1 MGGDGNDS
9 LVGGAGKDTL
19 TGCAGIDQFRLNILS
34 DSLLASFDRLTDY
47 TLGDLIDAP
56 ATLTP
61 TPVTLTAASGNATSL
76 STAALQLVLTT
87 GVFTANSARAFT
99 VTGQTGTFIALNDG
113 FAGFSANTD
122 SILHLS
128 SYTIGGTNTVTLV

>member
-1 MGGDGNDS
+1 MGE
-9 LVGGAGKDTL
+9 AGKDTL
-19 TGCAGIDQFRLNILS
+19 TGGAGIDQFRLNLLN

-56 ATLTP
+56 SSL

-76 STAALQLVLTT
+76 STAALQAVLTT

-113 FAGFSANTD
+113 VAGFNASTD

-128 SYTIGGTNTVTLV
+128 SYTIGGTNTVAIV